1 MTRSFTLLFAFAG
14 LWACSGGDAD
24 KPAARPA
31 GAVDAGAPLTA
42 KPAATL
48 DAMTGS
54 VTVTRKG
61 ATGPAVKGP
70 LFDGDVVET
79 GDASSAVLKFSDGRS
94 LELGANGRIELGAEG
109 DGLVL
114 EIGQGT
120 VVSRVVEGGGP
131 GVQLTLDTPYG
142 LVRVGAGGVSLSVR
156 GDEASVD
163 VLAGDVTLVSREGSS
178 LTLEAGAGGTLSKQ
192 GATRRVTLEPLTV
205 VLSGKGGRAEVKK
218 KGEKTFTVVN
228 AKKPPVPLAAGD
240 TVRVSGGAV
249 TLSPAQSDARV
260 TLGAGTEVG
269 VGESVRNSGAEELA
283 LEVKKG
289 SLQLGLPFGKKRT
302 VRPGDGV
309 ALVAEQGGVLSVAR
323 VKNGLELSSTV
334 GDVVVM
340 TETGEPVTVK
350 GGRSAVITKAG
361 VEQKGPER
369 EALVLPTRQGLR
381 LLHPGAERV
390 ALTWPGA
397 EDAAWRVQLGTD
409 AALSKPLI
417 DGVVHQPFFNTL
429 APARGA
435 LFWRVS
441 QGDTEV
447 AKGSVVCGPEKQS
460 DELGGIMN
468 EVPAG
473 PEKTVIYFQDKPPA
487 LTFTWKKPDKP
498 VSEYLLKV
506 YRAGNLAAPI
516 AERRTPATQAEL
528 PLGSISEGQ
537 YQWDVTWL
545 DAAGTPIGT
554 AGKMNQLELQY
565 DNAVRALLIKAP
577 RNGDPPA
584 AKVAV
589 SGIAPM
595 GVKVSANG
603 QLLTLDAKARFSGQV
618 TPLSRGRVAF
628 RSVFEGSETYVVRWL
643 GKGGS
648 R

>member
-1 MTRSFTLLFAFAG
+1 MTRSFTLLFVVAG
-14 LWACSGGDAD
+14 LWTCSGGDAD
-24 KPAARPA
+24 KPRPA
-31 GAVDAGAPLTA
+31 AQVDAGDPVTVTA

-48 DAMTGS
+48 DAVTGS

-61 ATGPAVKGP
+61 ATSAAVKGP

-79 GDASSAVLKFSDGRS
+79 GDASTAVLKFSDGRT
-94 LELGANGRIELGAEG
+94 LELGPNGRIELGAEG
-109 DGLVL
+109 DGLLL
-114 EIGQGT
+114 EVGQGT
-120 VVSRVVEGGGP
+120 VISRVGEGGGP

-142 LVRVGAGGVSLSVR
+142 LVRVGAGGLSLNVR

-163 VLAGDVTLVSREGSS
+163 VLAGDVTLVSREGGA

-205 VLSGKGGRAEVKK
+205 VLSGKGGRVELKK
-218 KGEKTFTVVN
+218 KGEKGFTLVN
-228 AKKPPVPLAAGD
+228 PKKPPVPLAAGD

-249 TLSPAQSDARV
+249 TLSPEKSDAKV

-269 VGESVRNSGAEELA
+269 VGESVRNGGAEELS

-289 SLQLGLPFGKKRT
+289 KLQLGLPFGKKRT

-309 ALVAEQGGVLSVAR
+309 ALVAEQGGVLSVTRA
-323 VKNGLELSSTV
+323 KNGLELSSTV
-334 GDVVVM
+334 GDVVVL
-340 TETGEPVTVK
+340 TETGQPVTVK

-361 VEQKGPER
+361 VEQRDVER

-390 ALTWPGA
+390 ALTWPGDD
-397 EDAAWRVQLGTD
+397 DAAYRVQLGTD
-409 AALSKPLI
+409 AALDKPLI
-417 DGVVHQPFFNTL
+417 DGIVRQPFFNTQ
-429 APARGA
+429 APARGV

-441 QGDTEV
+441 QGETEV
-447 AKGSVVCGPEKQS
+447 GKGSVVCAPEKQS
-460 DELGGIMN
+460 DELGGITN

-487 LTFTWKKPDKP
+487 LTFTWRPPDKP

-506 YRAGNLAAPI
+506 YRAGNLAAPL
-516 AERRTPATQAEL
+516 AERRTSTPQAEL
-528 PLGSISEGQ
+528 PLGSLPEGQ

-545 DAAGTPIGT
+545 DATGTPIGT

-577 RNGDPPA
+577 RNFDPPA

-589 SGIAPM
+589 SGVAPL

-603 QLLTLDAKARFSGQV
+603 QPLTLDAKARFSGQV
-618 TPLSRGRVAF
+618 APLSRGRVAF
-628 RSVFEGSETYVVRWL
+628 RSVFEGSETYIVRWL
-643 GKGGS
+643 GKGGA